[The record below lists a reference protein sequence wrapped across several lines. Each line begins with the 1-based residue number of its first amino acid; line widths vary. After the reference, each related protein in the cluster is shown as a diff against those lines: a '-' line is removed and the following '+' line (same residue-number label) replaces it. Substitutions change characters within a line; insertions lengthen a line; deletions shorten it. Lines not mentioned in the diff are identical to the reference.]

1 MMIVT
6 KKKRRVM
13 NDLKAGYVFISL
25 PFVILVFVRFF
36 WGHDPFSVIKAPDWS
51 LASCIIFGQV
61 TASMSRAVVDAKET
75 INSSAYNYQTSRR
88 FVYVVLS
95 CLLYFSMLTKPSAWL
110 GFVQLAWFLFASFKY
125 FSDGVAIA
133 MLNDNKSRELD

>member
-1 MMIVT
+1 MIIA

-13 NDLKAGYVFISL
+13 NDLKAGYAFISL
-25 PFVILVFVRFF
+25 PFIILVFVRFF
-36 WGHDPFSVIKAPDWS
+36 WEGDPFSVIKAPDWS

-61 TASMSRAVVDAKET
+61 TASMARAVVDAKET

-95 CLLYFSMLTKPSAWL
+95 CLLYFSMLTKPSVWL
-110 GFVQLAWFLFASFKY
+110 GCVQLAWFLFASFKY